1 MKKILTI
8 ALGAM
13 AIATVSAS
21 CKSNGNN
28 GGEAEVKDT
37 VTVAQAV
44 DPAFDEDIAP
54 EEGQEVWKSFGGTY
68 FFWGDGEGLV
78 VDFPLPQEGGCIKLS
93 YKGEEYEATA
103 DEQTGKIVAKD
114 TLGKVVFKG
123 YFYDGGNTVKGLFK
137 GEPIELRG
145 SGD

>member
-8 ALGAM
+8 VVGAM
-13 AIATVSAS
+13 AIAVVAAS
-21 CKSNGNN
+21 CKSSGNN

-44 DPAFDEDIAP
+44 DPEFDEDIAP

-137 GEPIELRG
+137 GEPIEMGG